1 MMICTDSGK
10 VLRSGLKIIL
20 IAVVCLIALWRMKKG
35 FRNGMVKEIVNI
47 LSIIVAC
54 VSITL
59 IFFSISSVVAHTFST
74 LTVCVIGLIGIGIG
88 TKLCSLIF
96 KPVQGIINI
105 SIVHGLDKM
114 LGACMGL
121 AEAAIFFYFAY
132 RIMDYFGI
140 ATTFIGM
147 DNWSGLLSRFAF

>member
-1 MMICTDSGK
+1 MMSCTSFGK
-10 VLRSGLKIIL
+10 ALRIDLKIIL
-20 IAVVCLIALWRMKKG
+20 IAVAFFIALWRIKKG
-35 FRNGMVKEIVNI
+35 FQNGMVKEIINI

-59 IFFSISSVVAHTFST
+59 IFLSISSVVAHTFST

-96 KPVQGIINI
+96 KPIQGLFRI

-114 LGACMGL
+114 LGAVMGL
-121 AEAAIFFYFAY
+121 AEAVIFCYFAY

-140 ATTFIGM
+140 TA
-147 DNWSGLLSRFAF
+147 AFVGI